1 MSGPGAVDGAGG
13 APGVTGPAGFSAAGV
28 PAGVKADGALD
39 LALVALDP
47 PRPAPAAATF
57 TTNKAAAAPVEV
69 SRAHLAA
76 TGGRAGAIVLNSGC
90 ANAATGTEGRRA
102 SEATCEAVAAALGL
116 APAEVLVCSTGLIG
130 YPLPLGRVVDAVPG
144 LAGSLGGGAA
154 AAEAAARA
162 IMTTDTHPKQA
173 YVAAGGFSVGG
184 MAKGAGMLAP
194 NMATMLA
201 VLTTDAEV
209 PPPVLAAALRRA
221 VGDTFNELTVDG
233 CTSTND
239 TVSVLSSGVAGPV
252 GEEALAE
259 ALTEACR
266 RLAFQLAEDAEGTTR
281 VARIVV
287 RGAASDEDARRA
299 ARSVASSLL
308 VKTSLHGADPYWGRI
323 VSELGAS
330 GAAFDLDRVRVA
342 YGDVVA
348 CAGGVAAP
356 HDPAAARAA
365 LEGRVVEVRCDLG
378 LGSGA
383 GEVLTTDLGHGYID
397 ENMRTS

>member
-1 MSGPGAVDGAGG
+1 MSGPGAMDGADG
-13 APGVTGPAGFSAAGV
+13 APGVNGPAGFSAAGV

-90 ANAATGTEGRRA
+90 ANAATGVEGRRA
-102 SEATCEAVAAALGL
+102 SEATCEVVAAALGL

-209 PPPVLAAALRRA
+209 PPPVLASALRRA

-365 LEGRVVEVRCDLG
+365 LEGRVVEVHCDLG
-378 LGSGA
+378 LGIGA